1 MKKPLLD
8 VQNVNASFSIQGR
21 RLHAV
26 RSVSFQLFE
35 GEAIGIVGESG
46 CGKSALVQSLLRLVP
61 ASIESGTVLFD
72 GVDLL
77 SLSMAELRKIRGR
90 GIGMVF
96 QDPMTAL
103 NPTMQIG
110 QQIQEPLRIHRVADK
125 REAKTRALELLRLTK
140 VPDPEIRLTQF
151 PHQLSG
157 GMRQR
162 VSIAIALAAHPRILI
177 ADEPTTALD
186 PTVQAQIIH
195 LLKELRHELKMSQI
209 IITHDIGAVAS
220 LCDRVLV
227 MYAGKIVE
235 EGPVDGILNEPR
247 HPYTKMLLLSR
258 PSLRS
263 KRGEKLFAIEG
274 SPPSLFSPPAGCP
287 FAARCPHAMKI
298 CESAFPPVNQNAA
311 CWLYDEKDSD
321 VHAAFTH

>member
-8 VQNVNASFSIQGR
+8 VQNLSASFSIQGR
-21 RLHAV
+21 RLQAV
-26 RSVSFQLFE
+26 RNASFQLFE

-61 ASIESGTVLFD
+61 TQIETGRVFFE

-77 SLSMAELRKIRGR
+77 SLSLDKLRAVRGR

-103 NPTMQIG
+103 NPTMSIGMQIG
-110 QQIQEPLRIHRVADK
+110 ESLLHHRITDK
-125 REAKTRALELLRLTK
+125 KGARARSLELLKLTG
-140 VPDPEIRLTQF
+140 VPDPEIRLSQF

-162 VSIAIALAAHPRILI
+162 VLIAIALAASPRILI

-186 PTVQAQIIH
+186 PTVQAQIVY
-195 LLKELRHELKMSQI
+195 LLKELRIRLQMSQI

-220 LCDRVLV
+220 LCDRILV

-235 EGPVDGILNEPR
+235 EGSVQNILQAPR
-247 HPYTKMLLLSR
+247 HPYTKMLLH
-258 PSLRS
+258 SLPTLAS
-263 KRGEKLFAIEG
+263 KRGEKLFTIEG
-274 SPPSLFSPPAGCP
+274 SPPSLFSPPHGCP

-298 CESAFPPVNQNAA
+298 CAQESPPINQSAA
-311 CWLYDEKDSD
+311 CWLYDERYLDAS
-321 VHAAFTH
+321 AALIR